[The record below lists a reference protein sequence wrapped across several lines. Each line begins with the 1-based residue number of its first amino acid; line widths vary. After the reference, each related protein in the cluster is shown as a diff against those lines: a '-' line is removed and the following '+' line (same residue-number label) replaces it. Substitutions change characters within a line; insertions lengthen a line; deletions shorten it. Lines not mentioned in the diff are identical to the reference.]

1 MEYTLITT
9 IAIVIT
15 TLFVHQLANR
25 ILGVRLGI
33 KPLAL
38 CGVCS
43 LFLSLILPRIVVGF
57 AGLAGTIGVLAVFA
71 IIFAYF
77 VAYYEDSFQGDSA
90 THVIDE
96 NSMCEQLAPI
106 ISTAP
111 PFSTLAEDMSY
122 ITASHGA
129 VISKHEAREVPIA
142 VAGNVPEPVV
152 EEPVAAEEPVLEEL
166 VAEEPVVEEPM
177 AEEPVIEELVTEEPV
192 IEELVTEEPVIEE
205 LVAEEPVVEELV
217 TEEPVIE
224 ELVAEEPVIEEPA
237 VEEPV
242 VEEPVA
248 EEPVIEELVTEE
260 PVIEELVAE
269 EPVIEELVAEEP
281 VIEELVTEEPIVNNS
296 SYNEVT
302 EVVCTMNQQMPK
314 AFETVLPD
322 TQDLDTLL
330 DYAFSQKENKEYE
343 HALSAFRHIL
353 QLFPEDSA
361 APFITI
367 EIGNI
372 LKLLGSYDDAIQV
385 FVEGKTS
392 AALQDEYQFEQEFI
406 NTIAY
411 LRIIKNTLIHR
422 RLGLIPYHKI
432 PTDVLEEINAEF
444 REWRNLI

>member
-1 MEYTLITT
+1 
-9 IAIVIT
+9 
-15 TLFVHQLANR
+15 
-25 ILGVRLGI
+25 
-33 KPLAL
+33 
-38 CGVCS
+38 
-43 LFLSLILPRIVVGF
+43 
-57 AGLAGTIGVLAVFA
+57 
-71 IIFAYF
+71 
-77 VAYYEDSFQGDSA
+77 
-90 THVIDE
+90 
-96 NSMCEQLAPI
+96 
-106 ISTAP
+106 
-111 PFSTLAEDMSY
+111 
-122 ITASHGA
+122 
-129 VISKHEAREVPIA
+129 
-142 VAGNVPEPVV
+142 
-152 EEPVAAEEPVLEEL
+152 EEF
-166 VAEEPVVEEPM
+166 VAEEPVVEE
-177 AEEPVIEELVTEEPV
+177 LVAVEPV

-205 LVAEEPVVEELV
+205 LVAVEPVIEELMTEEPVIEEFVAEEPVVEELV
-217 TEEPVIE
+217 AEEPVVEELVAVEPVIE
-224 ELVAEEPVIEEPA
+224 ELMTEEPA
-237 VEEPV
+237 
-242 VEEPVA
+242 
-248 EEPVIEELVTEE
+248 
-260 PVIEELVAE
+260 IEELVA
-269 EPVIEELVAEEP
+269 
-281 VIEELVTEEPIVNNS
+281 EEPIVNNS

-385 FVEGKTS
+385 FVDGKTS
-392 AALQDEYQFEQEFI
+392 AALHDEYQFEQEFI

>member
-25 ILGVRLGI
+25 ILGIRLGI

-57 AGLAGTIGVLAVFA
+57 AGLAGTVGVLAVFA

-90 THVIDE
+90 THAIDE
-96 NSMCEQLAPI
+96 TSMCEQLAPI

-111 PFSTLAEDMSY
+111 PFPALAEDLGY
-122 ITASHGA
+122 TAASHGA

-142 VAGNVPEPVV
+142 VAGRVPEPVAK
-152 EEPVAAEEPVLEEL
+152 EPVVAEEPVLEE
-166 VAEEPVVEEPM
+166 PVVEEPIIEELM
-177 AEEPVIEELVTEEPV
+177 VEEPVTEELMIEELITEELMVEEPVIEELIAEEPI
-192 IEELVTEEPVIEE
+192 IEELIM
-205 LVAEEPVVEELV
+205 AEEPVTEELM
-217 TEEPVIE
+217 
-224 ELVAEEPVIEEPA
+224 
-237 VEEPV
+237 VEEP
-242 VEEPVA
+242 
-248 EEPVIEELVTEE
+248 I
-260 PVIEELVAE
+260 I
-269 EPVIEELVAEEP
+269 
-281 VIEELVTEEPIVNNS
+281 NNS

-314 AFETVLPD
+314 AFEAVLPA

-343 HALSAFRHIL
+343 HALLAFRHIL

-392 AALQDEYQFEQEFI
+392 AALHDEYQFEQEFI
-406 NTIAY
+406 DTIAY

-432 PTDVLEEINAEF
+432 PADVLEEINAEF